1 MPVLHHDIH
10 ILFTTF
16 LKAPQKKKG
25 NLPFSSPIFGEKIF
39 DES

>member
-1 MPVLHHDIH
+1 MPASHHDIH

-25 NLPFSSPIFGEKIF
+25 NLPFSSPIFGENFFEK
-39 DES
+39 S